1 MTEPKHD
8 PFAALR
14 IGDFRSYITARL
26 FLTIAVNFQAVCVGW
41 QIYDITKD
49 PFSLGLIGLA
59 EAIPYVLI
67 ALYAG
72 YIVDHFN
79 RKKILFV
86 AVSTLVVSS
95 SLLFYFS
102 LNSHHIVGKYGT
114 LPVYALIFVTGLARG
129 FISPSMFALL
139 TQIVPRNLYGN
150 SSTWNSTVW
159 QLGAVSGPALGGLL
173 YGFYGVNNAY
183 FCNIFFFVSA
193 LIFFMIIPAKPHVRP
208 EKKEKMSQSISEGL
222 RFVFSNQIMLGAL
235 SLDLFAVFFGGAVAL
250 LPIFADQILHV
261 GPQGLGMLRSAPAF
275 GACIMAIVLAYN
287 PIKEGAGKVLLV
299 SVAIFGLT
307 SIAFALSRNFYLSL
321 FVLALGGAFDNI
333 SVVVRT
339 TIVQLMTPDNMRG
352 RVSSVN
358 SIFIGSSNEIGAFE
372 SGFAAKLLGL
382 VPSVIFG
389 GSMTM
394 AVVAITAKFSPKLR
408 KLNLKSHM

>member
-1 MTEPKHD
+1 MTEKKYD
-8 PFAALR
+8 PFAVLR
-14 IGDFRSYITARL
+14 IKDFRFYISARL

-41 QIYDITKD
+41 QIYDLTKD
-49 PFSLGLIGLA
+49 PLSLGLIGLA

-79 RKKILFV
+79 RKKILFT
-86 AVSTLVVSS
+86 AVSALIISS

-102 LNSHHIVGKYGT
+102 LNSSHMVEKFGT

-129 FISPSMFALL
+129 FVSPSMFAMM

-159 QLGAVSGPALGGLL
+159 QIGAVSGPALGGLL
-173 YGFYGVNNAY
+173 YGFYGVSNAY
-183 FCNIFFFVSA
+183 ATNIFFFLFS
-193 LIFFMIIPAKPHVRP
+193 LIFFLSIPVKPHIRP
-208 EKKEKMSQSISEGL
+208 EKKEKISQSISAGL
-222 RFVFSNQIMLGAL
+222 KFVFSNQIMLSAL

-261 GPQGLGMLRSAPAF
+261 GPEGLGMLRSAPAL
-275 GACIMAIVLAYN
+275 GACIMAVILAFN
-287 PIKEGAGKVLLV
+287 PIKENAGKILLV

-307 SIAFALSRNFYLSL
+307 TIVFALSENFYLSL

-339 TIVQLMTPDNMRG
+339 TIVQLMTPDDMRG

-382 VPSVIFG
+382 IPSVIFG
-389 GSMTM
+389 GTMTM
-394 AVVAITAKFSPKLR
+394 AVVAITARFAPRLR
-408 KLNLKSHM
+408 KLNLEHE